1 MAENLNIRKIAEL
14 AGCSASTVSR
24 VLSQKKTSIKISEKT
39 REKIYSVCR
48 KLDYHPSIHASRLF
62 SNISKVIGFLTP
74 DWISLEDD
82 NLARS
87 MSAAYT
93 HLTNAGYRMLPLSYN
108 DTFFEQQEHLNLFK
122 RREVD
127 ALIIWGIH
135 DRTDWLDELAAANN
149 PFILLTNRCK
159 DFPAVT
165 CDNYSGTRQLTEHC
179 LANNAKKFLFIT
191 AAEGDCSLEREK
203 AFFDVLTGKDAQ
215 IIKGGMTVE
224 AGLSAV
230 KHILNIRP
238 NAIICGNDRLAIG
251 VEQGLE
257 QAGIR
262 IPRDMMVAGADNI
275 ELSKYCRVPLT
286 TFDQMAHECAAKA
299 VKILLER
306 LNDKK
311 PLHSALIAPEIIIRE
326 SA

>member
-39 REKIYSVCR
+39 REKIYRVCQE
-48 KLDYHPSIHASRLF
+48 LDYHPSIHASRLF
-62 SNISKVIGFLTP
+62 SKRSKVIGFLTP
-74 DWISLEDD
+74 DRISLEDD

-87 MSAAYT
+87 MSTAYK
-93 HLTNAGYRMLPLSYN
+93 HLTSAGYRMLPISYN

-122 RREVD
+122 RCEVD
-127 ALIIWGIH
+127 ALMIWGIS
-135 DRTDWLDELAAANN
+135 DQSNWLDELAAAKN

-165 CDNYSGTRQLTEHC
+165 CDNYSGTRQLAEHC
-179 LANNAKKFLFIT
+179 IENGAKKFLFIT

-224 AGLSAV
+224 AGLAVV
-230 KHILNIRP
+230 KHILNIKP
-238 NAIICGNDRLAIG
+238 DAIICGNDRLAIG

-262 IPRDMMVAGADNI
+262 VPRDIMLAGADNI
-275 ELSKYCRVPLT
+275 ELSQYCRVPLT
-286 TFDQMAHECAAKA
+286 TFDQMAHDCAAKA
-299 VKILLER
+299 VQILLAHLDNKE
-306 LNDKK
+306 K
-311 PLHSALIAPEIIIRE
+311 LHSALIAPEIIIRE